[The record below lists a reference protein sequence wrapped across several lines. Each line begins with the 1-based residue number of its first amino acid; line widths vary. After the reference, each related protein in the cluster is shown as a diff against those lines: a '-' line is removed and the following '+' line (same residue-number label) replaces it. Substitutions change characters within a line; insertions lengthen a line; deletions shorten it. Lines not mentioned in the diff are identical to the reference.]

1 MLMAGL
7 LRAGVVIGAIALF
20 SPVHDQT
27 PAQRIEVVKAAP
39 GALAARAADAAP
51 LAAATAVGQLDD
63 ENRRRLALLAAQAAG
78 LKPRS

>member
-1 MLMAGL
+1 
-7 LRAGVVIGAIALF
+7 
-20 SPVHDQT
+20 
-27 PAQRIEVVKAAP
+27 VVKAAP

-51 LAAATAVGQLDD
+51 LAAATAVGQLDN